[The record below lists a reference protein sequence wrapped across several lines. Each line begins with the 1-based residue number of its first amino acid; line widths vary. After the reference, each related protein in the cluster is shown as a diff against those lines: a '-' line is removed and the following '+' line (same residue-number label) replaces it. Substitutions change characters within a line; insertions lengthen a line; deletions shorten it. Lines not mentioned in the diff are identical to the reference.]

1 MKYMNYV
8 AYYRVSTKQQSLGL
22 LAQQNMVSEYIKN
35 VNGVL
40 VATFEEKESGKNND
54 RVELKKAI
62 EVCKKNGSTLLIAKL
77 DRLSRNISFIF
88 SLRDAK
94 VNFCCCDIQTC
105 NTLTLGLFATLAQYE
120 RETISLRTKQ
130 ALAAKKNDGYKL
142 GAPHATFT
150 DDMRLKAIKVNKNK
164 ANNNINNRRAY
175 IIIKSLS
182 SENMSLRSMAKY
194 LNENGFRTSKDTL
207 FTATSVS
214 RLIKRYNKEE
224 L

>member
-1 MKYMNYV
+1 MNYV

-22 LAQQNMVSEYIKN
+22 LAQQNIVSDYIKK

-40 VATFEEKESGKNND
+40 IATFEEKESGKNND
-54 RVELKKAI
+54 RLELKKAI

-88 SLRDAK
+88 SLRDAN
-94 VNFCCCDIQTC
+94 VNFCCCDIPIC
-105 NTLTLGLFATLAQYE
+105 NNTLTLGLFATLAQYE

-130 ALAAKKNDGYKL
+130 ALEAKKNDGYKL

-175 IIIKSLS
+175 IIIKSLT

-194 LNENGFRTSKDTL
+194 LNENGFRTSKNAL